1 MTIKEIWINLPVKN
15 INKAKAF
22 YKAIGFTLNL
32 QNGNT
37 DNSACFL
44 IGSKNL
50 VLMLF
55 SELLFKSFSR
65 NELTDTAKYSE
76 VLFSF
81 EAESREE
88 IDKLAKTVVSAGGTL
103 FSEVGEV
110 QGWMYGFGFND
121 LDGHRWNALHMDFNK
136 IPKQ

>member
-1 MTIKEIWINLPVKN
+1 MKTGEKQIFHFHKKE
-15 INKAKAF
+15 
-22 YKAIGFTLNL
+22 
-32 QNGNT
+32 
-37 DNSACFL
+37 NS
-44 IGSKNL
+44 
-50 VLMLF
+50 VLL
-55 SELLFKSFSR
+55 SELFDTESENSI
-65 NELTDTAKYSE
+65 ELTDTAKYSE
-76 VLFSF
+76 VLLSF